1 MDKFWDSVLGINLI
15 FYFIC
20 ILINLVFCNRLILTT
35 KLWTKY
41 REFLYQ
47 FKSVTQ
53 SYLTLCYPMDC
64 RTPVFPVHH
73 QLPDLVQ
80 IQCPSIWWCHPTI
93 SSSVISFSF
102 CLQSFPIL
110 GSFQMSQL
118 FASGGQS
125 FGVSASASVLPI
137 NIQDCFLL

>member
-1 MDKFWDSVLGINLI
+1 MDKFWEYVLGINLI